1 MLLYVRVKYIL
12 KFFVIKNKI
21 RRLVFFDEF
30 IGKNVNLNLNKLRR
44 EKLKL
49 VLRFL
54 FLLLLDCYKKN
65 FYNVK
70 ISFVSVFDL
79 YDIVDF
85 SIWNKGNKEEILRYL
100 GMESFNSKFLLLFID
115 CFVVGGGNWKML
127 RNGSKFVS
135 LFLIF

>member
-1 MLLYVRVKYIL
+1 MLVYIECMCKIMNIKYSVDGMLVQELLLLYVRVKYIL

-85 SIWNKGNKEEILRYL
+85 SI
-100 GMESFNSKFLLLFID
+100 
-115 CFVVGGGNWKML
+115 
-127 RNGSKFVS
+127 
-135 LFLIF
+135 